1 MSNNESTV
9 ADMDGD
15 FSDWVE
21 IYNPDEEDINLEGYF
36 LTDNSN
42 NLTKWTF
49 PKVILK
55 SGEYL
60 IVFAS
65 GKEKNFQIEPD
76 EIHADFELSSSGEYL
91 GLISPD
97 GKTVVSEIAP
107 KFEKQNDDESY
118 GLGVWGEAE
127 SVVLVQDNSFL
138 SYFVPTDDSL
148 SNSWQTS
155 QDGFDDSSWIR
166 AKQPVGFES
175 ISGALERLVETNIS
189 EEMKG

>member
-1 MSNNESTV
+1 MSNNESTI

-65 GKEKNFQIEPD
+65 GKEKNFQVEPD

-91 GLISPD
+91 GLISAD

-107 KFEKQNDDESY
+107 KFEKQND
-118 GLGVWGEAE
+118 
-127 SVVLVQDNSFL
+127 
-138 SYFVPTDDSL
+138 
-148 SNSWQTS
+148 
-155 QDGFDDSSWIR
+155 
-166 AKQPVGFES
+166 
-175 ISGALERLVETNIS
+175 
-189 EEMKG
+189 